1 MARIEESIGMMRILI
16 KNNREIIGN
25 VILRDEWNEFNFSLE
40 KSTLTSPNKRK
51 IVIYILLIEFRN
63 LLLLKRF
70 DEILVRIPNFLSS
83 LVTSIRI
90 F

>member
-40 KSTLTSPNKRK
+40 KSTLTSLNKRK
-51 IVIYILLIEFRN
+51 IVIYILLIV
-63 LLLLKRF
+63 
-70 DEILVRIPNFLSS
+70 EIYYC
-83 LVTSIRI
+83 
-90 F
+90 

>member
-51 IVIYILLIEFRN
+51 IVIYILLIV
-63 LLLLKRF
+63 K
-70 DEILVRIPNFLSS
+70 IYYC
-83 LVTSIRI
+83 
-90 F
+90 

>member
-51 IVIYILLIEFRN
+51 IVIYILLIV
-63 LLLLKRF
+63 
-70 DEILVRIPNFLSS
+70 EIYYC
-83 LVTSIRI
+83 
-90 F
+90 

>member
-40 KSTLTSPNKRK
+40 KSTLTSPNK
-51 IVIYILLIEFRN
+51 IVIYILLIV
-63 LLLLKRF
+63 
-70 DEILVRIPNFLSS
+70 EIYYC
-83 LVTSIRI
+83 
-90 F
+90 